1 MGRNGSQW
9 VDEFGC
15 FAQHRQYHD
24 GRRAAQRGFHEMIL
38 FLGANHFHT
47 CQHDVHPTS
56 AGTAAPPVK
65 PPHVLIAGAGPV
77 GLVSALTL
85 ATAGIAV
92 TVFERN
98 TAAAE
103 DLRASTFHPPTMDM
117 LARFGITDELLPQGL
132 VARYTQQR
140 DRKDG
145 LIAEFDM
152 ALLAGET
159 QYPFRLQ
166 CEQWKLSRVLMARL
180 AKFPHVKLIFGA
192 EVASVTQDADSVR
205 VDVNMNV
212 DVDVDALMGA
222 SSQTQ
227 RQTQSFSGDYLIG
240 ADGAWSAVRLA
251 LGIEFEGFTYPERF
265 LVVSTE
271 FEFTDHFPKLSYV
284 NYVSDPQEWCVLL
297 RVPTLWRVLFPT
309 LADETDEV
317 VLSDVSIQARLQN
330 LLPQNESYQT
340 VHRTLYK
347 VHQRVAK
354 EFRRGRVIL
363 AGDAAHINNPLGG
376 MGMNGGVQDAFNL
389 SDKLVDILNNGA
401 SDDLLDRYQ
410 RQRRSVAIEYINANT
425 ARNKKNIEERD
436 PELRRKTQ
444 DELRAIAADPVAAKA
459 YLRKTSMIDALERAE
474 AIT

>member
-1 MGRNGSQW
+1 MKTPH
-9 VDEFGC
+9 V
-15 FAQHRQYHD
+15 
-24 GRRAAQRGFHEMIL
+24 RA
-38 FLGANHFHT
+38 
-47 CQHDVHPTS
+47 
-56 AGTAAPPVK
+56 
-65 PPHVLIAGAGPV
+65 PHVLIAGAGPV

-98 TAAAE
+98 AVAAE

-152 ALLAGET
+152 ALLAGQT
-159 QYPFRLQ
+159 QHPFRLQ
-166 CEQWKLSRVLMARL
+166 CEQWKLSRLLVARL

-192 EVASVTQDADSVR
+192 EVASVRQDADSVR
-205 VDVNMNV
+205 VDVRMDANSDANR
-212 DVDVDALMGA
+212 DVVMDAHTAATPQSTDQDKTLRPSA
-222 SSQTQ
+222 IQSPAQTQ
-227 RQTQSFSGDYLIG
+227 TFTGDFLVG
-240 ADGAWSAVRLA
+240 ADGAWSAVRQA

-271 FEFTDHFPKLSYV
+271 FEFADHFPKLSYV

-309 LADETDEV
+309 RADETDEA
-317 VLSDVSIQARLQN
+317 VLSDASIQTRLQN
-330 LLPQNESYQT
+330 LLPQSQPYQT

-436 PELRRKTQ
+436 PETRRKTQ
-444 DELRAIAADPVAAKA
+444 DELRAIAADPVAAKD
-459 YLRKTSMIDALERAE
+459 YLRKTSMIDALERAA
-474 AIT
+474 AIS